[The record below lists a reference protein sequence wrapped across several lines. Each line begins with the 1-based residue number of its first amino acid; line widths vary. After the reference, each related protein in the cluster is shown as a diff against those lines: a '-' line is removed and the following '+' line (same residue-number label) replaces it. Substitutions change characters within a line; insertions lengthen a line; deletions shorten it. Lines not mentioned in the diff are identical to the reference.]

1 MRMVFKLG
9 LSATAAFVALAV
21 IAPLVHGARAAAGG
35 GGAAEKRTANRATVE
50 GRLRALKEL
59 PTTAEAWGTAG
70 QRVDEVL
77 VEIALDAKVE
87 FAVRARAVSA
97 LRYFPTPVARRFL
110 ENTLR
115 EKASSTDRSDMTIVR
130 RALIA
135 LGWLGGPDV
144 PPQVAPL
151 LEHPD
156 ADVRADAIAA
166 LGLTRLAAAAD
177 LLNRRLA
184 SETLPRLQ
192 GLIRRQIKA
201 IDDALRGIAPPPDRS
216 PGRPPQDGTPPVKG
230 APPPRAQGEANVPK
244 RQ

>member
-1 MRMVFKLG
+1 MAFKSG
-9 LSATAAFVALAV
+9 LTALVLALLALSGQA
-21 IAPLVHGARAAAGG
+21 IGRAAPPHGGDAGG
-35 GGAAEKRTANRATVE
+35 DAAKRAANRATIE

-59 PTTAEAWGTAG
+59 PTTAAAWGTAG

-77 VEIALDAKVE
+77 VEIALDGKVE

-97 LRYFPTPVARRFL
+97 LRYFPTPLARRFL
-110 ENTLR
+110 ESTLR
-115 EKASSTDRSDMTIVR
+115 EKATSTDRSDMTIVR
-130 RALIA
+130 RALGA

-156 ADVRADAIAA
+156 ADVRADAITA

-184 SETLPRLQ
+184 KESVPRLQ

-201 IDDALRGIAPPPDRS
+201 IDDALRGIAPP
-216 PGRPPQDGTPPVKG
+216 DGPKDD
-230 APPPRAQGEANVPK
+230 APPPAGSSPPRSQGEANAPR